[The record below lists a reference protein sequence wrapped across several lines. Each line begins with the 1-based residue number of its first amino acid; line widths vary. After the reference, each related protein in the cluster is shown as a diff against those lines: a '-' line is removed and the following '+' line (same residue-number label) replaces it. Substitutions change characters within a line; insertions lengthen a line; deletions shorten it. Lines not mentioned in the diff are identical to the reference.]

1 LLANLFLH
9 YVFDVWMCRSHPA
22 IAFERYADNVIYHC
36 RSQQEAERLHKA
48 LQARFETCGLQLH
61 PQKTQ
66 VVYCRDSNR
75 KAEYPAI
82 QFTFLGFA
90 FRPRMARNSRG
101 VIFTNFLPGVSPQAL
116 QRMRNR
122 IKAIGLPSLVH
133 FSIEEIARILNP
145 VLRGWIQYYG
155 RFYKT
160 EMISKLYH
168 YLDDRIA
175 SWLRQKYKKLRG
187 HRQRGWRFLDRLR
200 RQRSDMFA
208 HWHRAS
214 VVVGGSLEPY
224 DTKVSR
230 PIL

>member
-1 LLANLFLH
+1 MRPAAFSCTRKRPKWSTAGIAIERQSILQSSSRFSALRSGL
-9 YVFDVWMCRSHPA
+9 VW
-22 IAFERYADNVIYHC
+22 
-36 RSQQEAERLHKA
+36 
-48 LQARFETCGLQLH
+48 
-61 PQKTQ
+61 
-66 VVYCRDSNR
+66 
-75 KAEYPAI
+75 
-82 QFTFLGFA
+82 LGI
-90 FRPRMARNSRG
+90 REGSSSPTSCL
-101 VIFTNFLPGVSPQAL
+101 VVSPQAL

-187 HRQRGWRFLDRLR
+187 HRLRGWRLLDRLR
-200 RQRSDMFA
+200 RQRSDLFA

-214 VVVGGSLEPY
+214 VVVSG
-224 DTKVSR
+224 
-230 PIL
+230 